1 MKLKTE
7 YIGGKTIC
15 MVQSIH
21 DNGQELL
28 FMCDNKPLFQYDN
41 TSYEVIKFD
50 IFSYCNYKEL
60 IIKLLDL
67 HFDIISTDIIELV
80 KGSGKYQKIDG
91 YYIMFDYLD

>member
-7 YIGGKTIC
+7 NIEGKTIC
-15 MVQSIH
+15 IVQNNK
-21 DNGQELL
+21 DNGRELL
-28 FMCDNKPLFQYDN
+28 FIYDNKPLFQYDN

-50 IFSYCNYKEL
+50 IFSYSQYRRL
-60 IIKLLDL
+60 IFKLLYL
-67 HFDIISTDIIELV
+67 HFAIISTDIIDLI